1 MNYVLTLLGFT
12 VKSSE
17 NMQPNKTRDQVSMEC
32 IIPGWEM
39 V

>member
-17 NMQPNKTRDQVSMEC
+17 NMQANKTRDQVSMEC
-32 IIPGWEM
+32 IPGWEM